1 VKANSEWR
9 RVGASTVAVNPQ
21 NPRPLLLGH
30 RGVRPL
36 PFLGLRWRRS
46 VLPVENTIDAFDYA
60 MAHGCD
66 GFEFDLRYTRDRR
79 SLLHH
84 DPDVKGRTVAVTEH
98 AALDRRMGH
107 KLASLEDTLLRFAST
122 AWLDIELKIAG
133 EEESLVAAL
142 RNCPPQRG
150 FVVSS
155 FLPDVLLRLHE
166 IDPALPL
173 GYICEHEGDARLWSG
188 LPTKFFTPHHSLVSE
203 WLVEEAHRRKM
214 QLITWTVNRREDMLR
229 LASWGVDGLIS
240 DDPKLLSQTF
250 PRPMSSA
257 AGA

>member
-1 VKANSEWR
+1 VILRNS
-9 RVGASTVAVNPQ
+9 
-21 NPRPLLLGH
+21 RPLLLGH

-36 PFLGLRWRRS
+36 PFLGLRWRKS
-46 VLPVENTIDAFDYA
+46 ELPPENTVDAFDYA
-60 MAHGCD
+60 LTQGCD

-84 DPDVKGRTVAVTEH
+84 DPDVKGRTVAATDH
-98 AALDRRMGH
+98 AALERRMGH
-107 KLASLEDTLLRFAST
+107 KPASLEDTLLRYAST

-133 EEESLVAAL
+133 EEETLVAAL
-142 RNCPPQRG
+142 KAYPPQRG

-166 IDPALPL
+166 IDPSLPL
-173 GYICEHEGDARLWSG
+173 GYVCDREDALRLWSG
-188 LPTKFFTPHHSLVSE
+188 LPIKFFIPHHSLVTE
-203 WLVEEAHRRKM
+203 LLVDEAHRRKM

-240 DDPKLLSQTF
+240 DDAKQLSETF
-250 PRPMSSA
+250 PKPIAAA

>member
-1 VKANSEWR
+1 MNLH
-9 RVGASTVAVNPQ
+9 

-36 PFLGLRWRRS
+36 PFLGLRWRKS
-46 VLPVENTIDAFDYA
+46 ELPAENTLDAFEYA
-60 MAHGCD
+60 ITHGCD

-84 DPDVKGRTVAVTEH
+84 DPEVKGRNVAATDH
-98 AALDRRMGH
+98 AALERRIGY
-107 KLASLEDTLLRFAST
+107 KLASLEDTLVRFAPT

-133 EEESLVAAL
+133 EEETLVAAL
-142 RNCPPQRG
+142 RACRPQRG

-155 FLPDVLLRLHE
+155 FLPDVLLRLHD
-166 IDPALPL
+166 IDPSLPL
-173 GYICEHEGDARLWSG
+173 GYLCDREDGLRLWSG
-188 LPTKFFTPHHSLVSE
+188 LPIQFFLPQHPFVSE
-203 WLVEEAHRRKM
+203 ALIEETHRRKM

-240 DDPKLLSQTF
+240 DDPKVLSEAF
-250 PRPMSSA
+250 PKSMVAAA